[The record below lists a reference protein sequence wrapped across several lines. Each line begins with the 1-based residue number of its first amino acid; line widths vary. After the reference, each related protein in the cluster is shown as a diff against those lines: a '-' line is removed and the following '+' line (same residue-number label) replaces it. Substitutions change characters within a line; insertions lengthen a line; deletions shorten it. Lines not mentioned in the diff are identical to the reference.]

1 MGPLAELMKHL
12 EVESATQGDSD
23 RHSKPSMQ
31 KDMEVM
37 IDQLMMMMMKHY
49 YSSCDRCINIVINGQ
64 SKLSICAQLSVPIGL
79 CLLQAC
85 VVLLAPSCF

>member
-12 EVESATQGDSD
+12 EVESGRQGDSD

-37 IDQLMMMMMKHY
+37 IDQLRK
-49 YSSCDRCINIVINGQ
+49 SN
-64 SKLSICAQLSVPIGL
+64 A
-79 CLLQAC
+79 
-85 VVLLAPSCF
+85 LAPAFKHRKLHAYKQYTPILWKQTLPSLNKWLKRACKESLIF